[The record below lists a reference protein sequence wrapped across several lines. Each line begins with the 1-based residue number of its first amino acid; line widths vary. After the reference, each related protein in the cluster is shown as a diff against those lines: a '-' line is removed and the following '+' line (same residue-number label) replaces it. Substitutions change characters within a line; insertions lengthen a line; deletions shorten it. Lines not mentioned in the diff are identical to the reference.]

1 MTDPHP
7 VVERYLSR
15 LTAGLGEM
23 APAER
28 KDIASEIK
36 NHVAEALAAGT
47 SLDAVLEA
55 LGPAEDLARAYRV
68 EALVNPPPAARGTS
82 RLERFLKITGLVV
95 IGSIPTI
102 VIVAVLGAIGASFIF
117 AGVAVFVA
125 GVLAAANGLPPWVSM
140 DVPPVI
146 AILLGPCMVVTGVV
160 AVAGLV
166 YYIKLLAR
174 AVRAV
179 LPKAT

>member
-15 LTAGLGEM
+15 LSDGLTEM
-23 APAER
+23 ASAER
-28 KDIASEIK
+28 REIAGEIK
-36 NHVAEALAAGT
+36 NHIAEAMAAGT
-47 SLDAVLEA
+47 ALDVVLEA

-68 EALVNPPPAARGTS
+68 EALVNPRPAARGMS
-82 RLERFLKITGLVV
+82 RLERFLKVTGLVV
-95 IGSIPTI
+95 IGSVPTI
-102 VIVAVLGAIGASFIF
+102 VIVAVLGAVGVSFIF

-125 GVLAAANGLPPWVSM
+125 GVLATVNGLPPWVSM
-140 DVPPVI
+140 DVPPVV

-179 LPKAT
+179 LPKTA